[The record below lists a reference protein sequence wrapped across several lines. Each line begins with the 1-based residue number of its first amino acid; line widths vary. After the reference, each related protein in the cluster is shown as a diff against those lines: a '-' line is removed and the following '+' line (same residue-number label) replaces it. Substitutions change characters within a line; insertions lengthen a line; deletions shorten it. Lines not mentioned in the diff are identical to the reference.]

1 MDGAAASRVPRM
13 ANWKIKCDAVKRLLT
28 ATPAFWN
35 TILFTRTMATE
46 HTVLSKMR
54 RKLRERMANSGKTT
68 CVVYAGQEN
77 DLAIQLQR

>member
-54 RKLRERMANSGKTT
+54 RRLRERMANGEWQDDVRGLRPDKRMT
-68 CVVYAGQEN
+68 
-77 DLAIQLQR
+77 